1 MKLIAIL
8 LFAACMQVSA
18 EGYSQNV
25 TLLEKDAPLKK
36 VFTEIHK
43 QTGYAFF
50 CNETLFENMRS
61 VTIKVKNAPLETALA
76 ICLKEQ
82 GLAYT
87 IVGKNIVIKEKEP
100 EEEPIYISVSAPEPL
115 ADIRGR
121 VLNDKG
127 EPLVNA
133 SIVVKGTKL
142 GTSSD
147 ANGYFSINTTVNN
160 TLVITYIGYE
170 AVEVKIKDQEMI
182 NVTLKPSSEIL
193 NADVVVIGYGT
204 VKRKDLTGSVSTVK
218 ARDIVKSTD
227 ASLNSALQGRA
238 AGVSVVSTEGMPGA
252 AVSVYVRAGS
262 SITASNDPLYVIDG
276 FPSLGGSNL
285 NLNLNDIESVEI
297 LKDASATAIY
307 GARGANGVII
317 ITTKS
322 GKAGKFSVEYD
333 GYYAIQQLGRKLS
346 AMNSLQYAEMQ
357 HYIAAN
363 PRNSSV
369 GDSVWYNW
377 PTYKDSSSTNW
388 QDVLYRLAGMHSH
401 NISFTGGSADV
412 KIAGS
417 VSALN
422 QDGIA
427 LATSFNR
434 YTARLNTIANIN
446 KFITNSTTISLSY
459 QQRNGESLTGEGGLA
474 YSAVRGSPYK
484 PVGINLNEYLI
495 SHGIPPGGN
504 DGIDPTVDLLEP
516 DIKDIEY
523 FGALNTSFSIRIA
536 EGLSF
541 KIAGG
546 MNYSNS
552 LYNAFYPVA
561 TAAGALALGD
571 ATKNNY
577 LYVGLLNENTVNY
590 TKTFGSSKI
599 DAVAGYSLQRST
611 NTFTNAGSRNFAI
624 EALGYNNLSM
634 GSLYSAP
641 ESGKSVEGL
650 ESYFGRVQYAFSDRY
665 IITGTMRAD
674 GSSKFPIH
682 KWGYF
687 PSGGFAWKVNDEK
700 FMQHIPS
707 VSTLKF
713 RVTYGL
719 TGNESV
725 APYSTYTSYG
735 PTPRRSIQGNTPVVG
750 VMPTR
755 LGSPELKWETTI
767 QTNVGIDLGILKDRI
782 LITADAYH
790 KKSKDLLLDAPLST
804 YSGFNSVTRNVGDIE
819 VRGMEV
825 ALNTINLNGNFKW
838 TSNFNISFNKS
849 KVLRLNENQEHFYT
863 GEMSRFSN
871 VYIVKVGERLGS
883 MFGYVYDGLVNT
895 QEELAAAPIH
905 DAVPVKVG
913 TRKYKDISGPDGK
926 PDGVVDANDRT
937 LIGNGN
943 PKFFGGF
950 SNDFSYRGFEFSFLF
965 TYSYGNNILNAY
977 KSLFPAA
984 TPFHGGPV
992 TMFNR
997 WTPENP
1003 QINNQRWDAEY
1014 NGEYDYVTSFMVED
1028 GSYLRLKNIQL
1039 AYNVTPDWLKKI
1051 HVQRI
1056 RVYATAQNL
1065 LTFTKYT
1072 GYDPEVSY
1080 FNSLITPGADL
1091 GGYPRSK
1098 VYTFGLNVTF

>member
-1 MKLIAIL
+1 MRQIRLL
-8 LFAACMQVSA
+8 LFFCLLLCMSATGFAQAQGTEATVRGMLSDEEGNPVS
-18 EGYSQNV
+18 G
-25 TLLEKDAPLKK
+25 
-36 VFTEIHK
+36 
-43 QTGYAFF
+43 
-50 CNETLFENMRS
+50 
-61 VTIKVKNAPLETALA
+61 VTISIKNLQNRQTVSDEA
-76 ICLKEQ
+76 
-82 GLAYT
+82 
-87 IVGKNIVIKEKEP
+87 GKF
-100 EEEPIYISVSAPEPL
+100 
-115 ADIRGR
+115 
-121 VLNDKG
+121 
-127 EPLVNA
+127 
-133 SIVVKGTKL
+133 SIVASRG
-142 GTSSD
+142 
-147 ANGYFSINTTVNN
+147 N
-160 TLVITYIGYE
+160 TLVFSHVSFTTKELRIANTG
-170 AVEVKIKDQEMI
+170 
-182 NVTLKPSSEIL
+182 
-193 NADVVVIGYGT
+193 DVVNLILEKSRSSMDEVVVVGYGT
-204 VKRKDLTGSVSTVK
+204 IKRKDLTGSVATVK
-218 ARDIVKSTD
+218 AKDIIKSTD
-227 ASLNSALQGRA
+227 ASLNTALQGRA
-238 AGVSVVSTEGMPGA
+238 AGVSVVSSEGMPGA
-252 AVSVYVRAGS
+252 AVSIYVRAGS
-262 SITASNDPLYVIDG
+262 SITASNDPLYIIDG

-346 AMNSLQYAEMQ
+346 VMNSLQYAEFQ
-357 HYIAAN
+357 HYISAN
-363 PRNSSV
+363 PRNSSI

-388 QDVLYRLAGMHSH
+388 QNELYRLAGMHSH
-401 NISFTGGSADV
+401 NISFTGGNADIKV
-412 KIAGS
+412 AGS
-417 VSALN
+417 VSTLN

-446 KFITNSTTISLSY
+446 KFITNSTTVSLSY

-484 PVGINLNEYLI
+484 PAGINLNQYLI

-516 DIKDIEY
+516 DVKDIEY
-523 FGALNTSFSIRIA
+523 FGALNTSFNIRLA
-536 EGLSF
+536 EGLSL

-552 LYNAFYPVA
+552 LYNSFYGVN
-561 TAAGALALGD
+561 TSQGALALGD

-577 LYVGLLNENTVNY
+577 LYVGLLNENTLSY
-590 TKTFGSSKI
+590 TKTFGLSKL
-599 DAVAGYSLQRST
+599 DAVVGYSLQRST
-611 NTFTNAGSRNFAI
+611 NTFTYTGSRNFAI
-624 EALGYNNLSM
+624 EALGYNNLAM
-634 GSLYSAP
+634 GSLFSAP

-687 PSGGFAWKVNDEK
+687 PSGGIAWKVNDEK
-700 FMQHIPS
+700 FMKQVPS
-707 VSTLKF
+707 ISTLKF

-725 APYSTYTSYG
+725 SPYSTYTSYG
-735 PTPRRSIQGNTPVVG
+735 PTPRRSVQGDAVVVG

-755 LGSPELKWETTI
+755 LGSTELKWETTI
-767 QTNVGIDLGILKDRI
+767 QTNVGIDLGILKDRV

-790 KKSKDLLLDAPLST
+790 KKSKDLLLNAPLST
-804 YSGFNSVTRNVGDIE
+804 YSGFNSVTRNIGDIE
-819 VRGMEV
+819 VKGMEL
-825 ALNTINLNGNFKW
+825 ALNTINLNGRFKW
-838 TSNFNISFNKS
+838 SSNFNISFNKS
-849 KVLRLNENQEHFYT
+849 KVLRLNENQDHFYI
-863 GEMSRFSN
+863 GELSSFSSM
-871 VYIVKVGERLGS
+871 YIVKVGENLGS
-883 MFGYVYDGLVNT
+883 MFGYVYDGLINT

-905 DAVPVKVG
+905 DAIPVKVG

-926 PDGVVDANDRT
+926 PDGVIDANDRM

-950 SNDFSYRGFEFSFLF
+950 SNDFSFKGFEFSFLF
-965 TYSYGNNILNAY
+965 TYSYGNDVLNAY

-1003 QINNQRWDAEY
+1003 QINNQRWDAQYNAEY
-1014 NGEYDYVTSFMVED
+1014 ENVSSYMVED

-1039 AYNVTPDWLKKI
+1039 AYNVDADWLKKI
-1051 HVQRI
+1051 HIQRI
-1056 RVYATAQNL
+1056 RIYATAQNL

-1080 FNSLITPGADL
+1080 FNSLITPGTDL